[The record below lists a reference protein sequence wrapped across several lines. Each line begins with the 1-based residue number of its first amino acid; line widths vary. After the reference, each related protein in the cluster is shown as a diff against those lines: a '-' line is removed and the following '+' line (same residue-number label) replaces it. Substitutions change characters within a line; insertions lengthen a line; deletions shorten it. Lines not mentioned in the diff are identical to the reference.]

1 MLSTLRTVLPIRVE
15 ALLPRLVLALAA
27 AALST
32 HEARAAFVVASSGY
46 VEGTTTVFNQNTP
59 GQFSQF
65 DQTVGSRFTVGPAD
79 LTVTA
84 LGEWDWHAD
93 GLPSPLLVGLWDVG
107 TGELLASVTVPAG
120 TAGDLRNTDFRF
132 VDLAAPLVLQSGRT
146 YILADRRIQGTAI
159 QRHEELQGLGN
170 TPVISPDVTFQG
182 AYNSPTSFDITITP
196 FADQMP
202 TRFLGGTTW
211 RWIGPNIEYTANPL
225 AVVPGPPAL
234 VLLVTGVLPFAGF
247 RWLRRK
253 LAAA

>member
-1 MLSTLRTVLPIRVE
+1 MLPTLRAVPPIRVE

-27 AALST
+27 AVLSA
-32 HEARAAFVVASSGY
+32 HEARAGFVVASSGY
-46 VEGTTTVFNQNTP
+46 IEGTTTVFNQNVS
-59 GQFSQF
+59 GQFAQF
-65 DQTVGSRFTVGPAD
+65 GQTVGSRFTVGPAD

-84 LGEWDWHAD
+84 LGEWDWQAD
-93 GLPSPLLVGLWDVG
+93 GLPSPILVGLWDAG

-120 TAGDLRNTDFRF
+120 TAGALRNTDFRF
-132 VDLAAPLVLQSGRT
+132 VDLAAPVVLQSGRT
-146 YILADRRIQGTAI
+146 YTLADRWIPGTGF
-159 QRHEELQGLGN
+159 QRQEDLQGVGN

-182 AYNSPTSFDITITP
+182 SYNSPTAFDITITP

-202 TRFLGGTTW
+202 TRFLGATTW

-234 VLLVTGVLPFAGF
+234 VLLMTGVLPLAGF

-253 LAAA
+253 LATA